1 MRGEKGKDK
10 GKKDRQRKKEE
21 AGQRSTSIN
30 DGRKQEPKERYPVV
44 NSKRKYAPQFEKQIT
59 T

>member
-1 MRGEKGKDK
+1 MRGEKEKTKEGK
-10 GKKDRQRKKEE
+10 RQRKRE

-30 DGRKQEPKERYPVV
+30 DGRKQKPKERYSVV